1 MSNNLTNAYALHA
14 ELTEIQKSLA
24 DEKATL
30 RANKYAQQFFTV
42 TTWIIYL
49 LFAAAMYAAPLWV
62 LQSFFTANSGNWVA
76 ITVLSVFLVGFPTAL
91 ALGKHGGYKA
101 LSKRGVDPRW
111 MGAIIAFWV
120 FLPKS
125 TNRTIPEPRHL
136 NHGEQASGPTPQ

>member
-62 LQSFFTANSGNWVA
+62 NLNKRHQSSIGFCAN
-76 ITVLSVFLVGFPTAL
+76 P
-91 ALGKHGGYKA
+91 
-101 LSKRGVDPRW
+101 
-111 MGAIIAFWV
+111 
-120 FLPKS
+120 
-125 TNRTIPEPRHL
+125 
-136 NHGEQASGPTPQ
+136 